1 MDVEVAKD
9 GSQGSREEK
18 EAERKEA
25 DRKIAK
31 TKGRYG
37 VCRWQERK
45 GSRSFRRLPFMQ
57 KAVPLLRTAAT
68 GKKSNGCLHQA
79 PSSHTK

>member
-25 DRKIAK
+25 DRKIVKA
-31 TKGRYG
+31 KGRYG
-37 VCRWQERK
+37 VC
-45 GSRSFRRLPFMQ
+45 
-57 KAVPLLRTAAT
+57 
-68 GKKSNGCLHQA
+68 
-79 PSSHTK
+79 